1 MEFGL
6 FNQMYQPVHRRTER
20 GEHECL
26 MEELAIIEV
35 ADRVGF
41 KYAWASEHH
50 FLNEYSHLSASEAFM
65 AYALARTTN
74 IHIGSGIINI
84 TPPVCPPSR
93 VAEKVAM
100 LDHLG
105 QGRFEWGTGRG
116 SSSTEVHGFGI
127 ETMDETRDMYD
138 ETLPEILKMMQP
150 GEYGPFDGKFFS
162 MPRRNVLPKPYTNP
176 HPPIWVAAGS
186 PGTFEKAARLGL
198 GVLCFTMGT
207 PDTLAPLIEVY
218 KKTIEHA
225 EPIGAYVNNN
235 IMVTTDMMVLE
246 DGARARQISLNNRG
260 NYHTAL
266 LFKYLDS
273 FSISDGQPKW
283 PEVPP
288 APEASGLEYA
298 IAQGIVAVGTPDE
311 AIRTLKRYEDI
322 GADQIAFGTFATD
335 VSLADATEAY
345 ETFGRYVLPEF
356 DKDPVHST
364 TRQREAQLGKLPVG
378 VAVGSAA

>member
-6 FNQMYQPVHRRTER
+6 FNQMYHPIHRRGDRTEQDALR
-20 GEHECL
+20 D
-26 MEELAIIEV
+26 ELAIIEV

-50 FLNEYSHLSASEAFM
+50 FLDEYSHLSASEAFM
-65 AYALARTTN
+65 AYALARTKN

-84 TPPVCPPSR
+84 TPNVSPPSR

-116 SSSTEVHGFGI
+116 SSSTEVFGFNI
-127 ETMDETRDMYD
+127 ESMDVTKEMYD
-138 ETLPEILKMMQP
+138 ETLPEIIKMMGD
-150 GEYGPFDGKFFS
+150 GEYGPFEGRFFQQ
-162 MPRRNVLPKPYTNP
+162 PRRNVLPKPYTKP

-198 GVLCFTMGT
+198 GVLCFTLGT
-207 PDTLAPLIEVY
+207 PDTLAPLIEIY
-218 KKTIEHA
+218 KKTIEKA
-225 EPIGAYVNNN
+225 EPVGGYVNNN

-246 DGARARQISLNNRG
+246 DGQRARQVSLNNRG

-266 LFKYLDS
+266 LLKYLDS
-273 FSISDGQPKW
+273 FPISQGQPKW
-283 PEVPP
+283 PEIPP
-288 APEASGLEYA
+288 PPKPEHLEYA
-298 IAQGIVAVGTPDE
+298 IKQGIIAVGSPDE
-311 AIRTLKRYEDI
+311 AIATLRRYEAI

-345 ETFGRYVLPEF
+345 ETFGKYVLPEF

-364 TRQREAQLGKLPVG
+364 TRQREAQLGTL
-378 VAVGSAA
+378 SAATRN

>member
-6 FNQMYQPVHRRTER
+6 FNQMYHPVHRRGER
-20 GEHECL
+20 NEHECL
-26 MEELAIIEV
+26 MDELAIIEV

-50 FLNEYSHLSASEAFM
+50 FLDEYSHLSASEAFM
-65 AYALARTTN
+65 AYALARTKN

-84 TPPVCPPSR
+84 TPPVSPPSR

-138 ETLPEILKMMQP
+138 ETLPEIIKMMQP
-150 GEYGPFDGKFFS
+150 GEYGPFDGTFFS

-218 KKTIEHA
+218 KKNIEKA
-225 EPIGAYVNNN
+225 EPIGGYINNN

-273 FSISDGQPKW
+273 FPISDGQPKW
-283 PEVPP
+283 PEIP
-288 APEASGLEYA
+288 AAPQASGLEYA
-298 IAQGIVAVGTPDE
+298 IRKGIVAVGTPDE
-311 AIRTLKRYEDI
+311 AINTLKRYEAI
-322 GADQIAFGTFATD
+322 GADQIAFGTFSTD

-345 ETFGRYVLPEF
+345 ETFGTHVLPEF
-356 DKDPVHST
+356 DKDPIHST
-364 TRQREAQLGKLPVG
+364 TRQRDAQLGALPSG
-378 VAVGSAA
+378 VAV

>member
-6 FNQMYQPVHRRTER
+6 FNQMYHPRHRREER
-20 GEHECL
+20 SEHDCL

-50 FLNEYSHLSASEAFM
+50 FLDEYSHLSASEAFM
-65 AYALARTTN
+65 AYALARTKN

-84 TPPVCPPSR
+84 TPAVSPPSR

-116 SSSTEVHGFGI
+116 SSSTEVFGFGI
-127 ETMDETRDMYD
+127 ESMDITRNMYD
-138 ETLPEILKMMQP
+138 EALPEIIKMM
-150 GEYGPFDGKFFS
+150 GEEEYGPFDGEFFS
-162 MPRRNVLPKPYTNP
+162 MPRRNVLPKPYTKP

-186 PGTFEKAARLGL
+186 PATFEKAARLGL
-198 GVLCFTMGT
+198 GVLCFTLGT

-218 KKTIEHA
+218 KKTIDKA
-225 EPIGAYVNNN
+225 EPIGGYVNDN

-246 DGARARQISLNNRG
+246 DGQRARHVALHNRG
-260 NYHTAL
+260 NYHSAL
-266 LFKYLDS
+266 LLRYLDS
-273 FSISDGQPKW
+273 FPIATGQPKW
-283 PEVPP
+283 PQIP
-288 APEASGLEYA
+288 APPTAERLDDA
-298 IAQGIVAVGTPDE
+298 IRRGIVAVGTPDE
-311 AIRTLKRYEDI
+311 AIASLRRYEAI

-345 ETFGRYVLPEF
+345 ETFGKYVLPEF

-364 TRQREAQLGKLPVG
+364 TLQREHQLR
-378 VAVGSAA
+378 VATV

>member
-6 FNQMYQPVHRRTER
+6 FNQMYHPRHRREER
-20 GEHECL
+20 SEHDCL

-50 FLNEYSHLSASEAFM
+50 FLDEYSHLSASEAFM
-65 AYALARTTN
+65 AYALARTKN

-84 TPPVCPPSR
+84 TPAVSPPSR

-116 SSSTEVHGFGI
+116 SSSTEVFGFGI
-127 ETMDETRDMYD
+127 ESMDITRNMYD
-138 ETLPEILKMMQP
+138 EALPEIIKMM
-150 GEYGPFDGKFFS
+150 GDEEYGPFDGEFFS
-162 MPRRNVLPKPYTNP
+162 MPRRNVLPKPYTKP

-186 PGTFEKAARLGL
+186 PATFEKAARLGL
-198 GVLCFTMGT
+198 GVLCFTLGT

-218 KKTIEHA
+218 KKTIDKA
-225 EPIGAYVNNN
+225 EPIGGYVNDN

-246 DGARARQISLNNRG
+246 DGQRARHVALHNRG
-260 NYHTAL
+260 NYHSAL
-266 LFKYLDS
+266 LLRYLDS
-273 FSISDGQPKW
+273 FPIATGQPKW
-283 PEVPP
+283 PEIP
-288 APEASGLEYA
+288 APPTAERLDDA
-298 IAQGIVAVGTPDE
+298 IRRGIVAVGTPDE
-311 AIRTLKRYEDI
+311 AIASLRRYEAI

-345 ETFGRYVLPEF
+345 ETFGKHVLPEF

-364 TRQREAQLGKLPVG
+364 TRQREHQLR
-378 VAVGSAA
+378 VATV

>member
-6 FNQMYQPVHRRTER
+6 FNQMYHPRHRREER
-20 GEHECL
+20 SEHDCL

-50 FLNEYSHLSASEAFM
+50 FLDEYSHLSASEAFM
-65 AYALARTTN
+65 AYALARTKN

-84 TPPVCPPSR
+84 TPAVSPPSR

-116 SSSTEVHGFGI
+116 SSSTEVFGFGI
-127 ETMDETRDMYD
+127 ESMDITRNMYD
-138 ETLPEILKMMQP
+138 EALPEIIKMM
-150 GEYGPFDGKFFS
+150 GEEEYGPFDGEFFS
-162 MPRRNVLPKPYTNP
+162 MPRRNVLPKPYTKP

-186 PGTFEKAARLGL
+186 PATFEKAARLGL
-198 GVLCFTMGT
+198 GVLCFTLGT

-218 KKTIEHA
+218 KKTIDKA
-225 EPIGAYVNNN
+225 EPIGGYVNDN

-246 DGARARQISLNNRG
+246 DGQRARHVALHNRG
-260 NYHTAL
+260 NYHSAL
-266 LFKYLDS
+266 LFRYLDS
-273 FSISDGQPKW
+273 FPIATGQPKW
-283 PEVPP
+283 PQIP
-288 APEASGLEYA
+288 APPTAERLDDA
-298 IAQGIVAVGTPDE
+298 IRRGIVAVGTPDE
-311 AIRTLKRYEDI
+311 AIASLRRYEAI

-345 ETFGRYVLPEF
+345 ETFGKYVLPEF

-364 TRQREAQLGKLPVG
+364 TLQREHQLR
-378 VAVGSAA
+378 VATV

>member
-6 FNQMYQPVHRRTER
+6 FNQMYHPRHRREER
-20 GEHECL
+20 SEHDCL

-50 FLNEYSHLSASEAFM
+50 FLDEYSHLSASEAFM
-65 AYALARTTN
+65 AYALARTKN

-84 TPPVCPPSR
+84 TPAVSPPSR

-116 SSSTEVHGFGI
+116 SSSTEVFGFGI
-127 ETMDETRDMYD
+127 ESMDITRNMYD
-138 ETLPEILKMMQP
+138 EALPEIIKMM
-150 GEYGPFDGKFFS
+150 GEEEYGPFDGEFFS
-162 MPRRNVLPKPYTNP
+162 MPRRNVLPKPYTKP

-186 PGTFEKAARLGL
+186 PATFEKAARLGL
-198 GVLCFTMGT
+198 GVLCFTLGT

-218 KKTIEHA
+218 KKTIDEA
-225 EPIGAYVNNN
+225 EPIGGYVNDN

-246 DGARARQISLNNRG
+246 DGQRARHVALHNRG
-260 NYHTAL
+260 NYHSAL
-266 LFKYLDS
+266 LFRYLDS
-273 FSISDGQPKW
+273 FPIATGQPKW
-283 PEVPP
+283 PQIP
-288 APEASGLEYA
+288 APPTAERLDDA
-298 IAQGIVAVGTPDE
+298 IRRGIVAVGTPDE
-311 AIRTLKRYEDI
+311 AIASLRRYEAI

-345 ETFGRYVLPEF
+345 ETFGKYVLPEF

-364 TRQREAQLGKLPVG
+364 TLQREHQLR
-378 VAVGSAA
+378 VATV

>member
-6 FNQMYQPVHRRTER
+6 FNQMYHPRHRREER
-20 GEHECL
+20 SEHDCL

-50 FLNEYSHLSASEAFM
+50 FLDEYSHLSASEAFM
-65 AYALARTTN
+65 AYALARTKN

-84 TPPVCPPSR
+84 TPAVSPPSR

-116 SSSTEVHGFGI
+116 SSSTEVFGFGI
-127 ETMDETRDMYD
+127 ESMDITRNMYD
-138 ETLPEILKMMQP
+138 EALPEIIKMM
-150 GEYGPFDGKFFS
+150 GEEEYGPFDGEFFS
-162 MPRRNVLPKPYTNP
+162 MPRRNVLPKPYTKP

-186 PGTFEKAARLGL
+186 PATFEKAARLGL
-198 GVLCFTMGT
+198 GVLCFTLGT

-218 KKTIEHA
+218 KKTIDKA
-225 EPIGAYVNNN
+225 EPIGGYVNDN

-246 DGARARQISLNNRG
+246 DGQRARHVALHNRG
-260 NYHTAL
+260 NYHSAL
-266 LFKYLDS
+266 LLRYLDS
-273 FSISDGQPKW
+273 FPIATGQPKW
-283 PEVPP
+283 PEIP
-288 APEASGLEYA
+288 APPTAERLDDA
-298 IAQGIVAVGTPDE
+298 IRRGIVAVGTPDE
-311 AIRTLKRYEDI
+311 AIASLRRYEAI

-345 ETFGRYVLPEF
+345 ETFGKHVLPEF

-364 TRQREAQLGKLPVG
+364 TRQREHQLR
-378 VAVGSAA
+378 VATV

>member
-6 FNQMYQPVHRRTER
+6 FNQMYHPRHRREER
-20 GEHECL
+20 SEHDCL

-50 FLNEYSHLSASEAFM
+50 FLDEYSHLSASEAFM
-65 AYALARTTN
+65 AYALARTKN

-84 TPPVCPPSR
+84 TPAVSPPSR

-116 SSSTEVHGFGI
+116 SSSTEVFGFGI
-127 ETMDETRDMYD
+127 ESMDITRNMYD
-138 ETLPEILKMMQP
+138 EALPEIIKMM
-150 GEYGPFDGKFFS
+150 GDEEYGPFDGEFFS
-162 MPRRNVLPKPYTNP
+162 MPRRNVLPKPYTKP

-186 PGTFEKAARLGL
+186 PATFEKAARLGL
-198 GVLCFTMGT
+198 GVLCFTLGT

-218 KKTIEHA
+218 KKTIDKA
-225 EPIGAYVNNN
+225 EPIGGYVNDN

-246 DGARARQISLNNRG
+246 DGQRARHVALHNRG
-260 NYHTAL
+260 NYHSAL
-266 LFKYLDS
+266 LLRYLDS
-273 FSISDGQPKW
+273 FPIATGQPKW
-283 PEVPP
+283 PEIP
-288 APEASGLEYA
+288 APPTAERLDDA
-298 IAQGIVAVGTPDE
+298 IRRGIVAVGTPDE
-311 AIRTLKRYEDI
+311 AIASLRRYEAI

-345 ETFGRYVLPEF
+345 ETFGKHVLPEF

-364 TRQREAQLGKLPVG
+364 TRQREHQLRATV
-378 VAVGSAA
+378 

>member
-6 FNQMYQPVHRRTER
+6 FNQMYHPRHRREER
-20 GEHECL
+20 SEHDCL

-50 FLNEYSHLSASEAFM
+50 FLDEYSHLSASEAFM
-65 AYALARTTN
+65 AYALARTKN

-84 TPPVCPPSR
+84 TPAVSPPSR

-116 SSSTEVHGFGI
+116 SSSTEVFGFGI
-127 ETMDETRDMYD
+127 ESMDITRNMYD
-138 ETLPEILKMMQP
+138 EALPEIIKMM
-150 GEYGPFDGKFFS
+150 GEEEYGPFDGEFFS
-162 MPRRNVLPKPYTNP
+162 MPRRNVLPKPYTKP

-186 PGTFEKAARLGL
+186 PATFEKAARLGL
-198 GVLCFTMGT
+198 GVLCFTLGT

-218 KKTIEHA
+218 KKTIDKA
-225 EPIGAYVNNN
+225 EPIGGYVNDN

-246 DGARARQISLNNRG
+246 DGQRARHVALHNRG
-260 NYHTAL
+260 NYHSAL
-266 LFKYLDS
+266 LFRYLDS
-273 FSISDGQPKW
+273 FPIATGQPKW
-283 PEVPP
+283 PEIP
-288 APEASGLEYA
+288 APPTAERLDDA
-298 IAQGIVAVGTPDE
+298 IRRGIVAVGTPDE
-311 AIRTLKRYEDI
+311 AIASLRRYEAI

-345 ETFGRYVLPEF
+345 ETFGKHVLPEF

-364 TRQREAQLGKLPVG
+364 TRQREHQLR
-378 VAVGSAA
+378 VATV